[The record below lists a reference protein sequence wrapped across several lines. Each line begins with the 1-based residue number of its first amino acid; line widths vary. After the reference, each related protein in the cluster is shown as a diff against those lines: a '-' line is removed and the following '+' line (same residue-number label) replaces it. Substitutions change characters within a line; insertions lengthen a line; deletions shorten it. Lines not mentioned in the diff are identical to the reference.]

1 MITRRLEVLI
11 QQPVSY
17 LEKSGLGTRAQNAL
31 ERAGLDTIGAV
42 LSKTSTELFNVSGY
56 DIATHRQLMSALADA
71 GIHKQIHVKKVH
83 TYALEGATQWNCS
96 IKRSSSTVKTV

>member
-1 MITRRLEVLI
+1 MIARRLEVLI

-42 LSKTSTELFNVSGY
+42 LSKTSTELF
-56 DIATHRQLMSALADA
+56 
-71 GIHKQIHVKKVH
+71 KV
-83 TYALEGATQWNCS
+83 
-96 IKRSSSTVKTV
+96 I